1 VLTKDQGKEYHACM
15 AAPRELRQLRIRSHA
30 PLQGRHCP
38 QGDACPYAHNIYEY
52 WLHPNRFRTT
62 MCKEGLS
69 CTR

>member
-1 VLTKDQGKEYHACM
+1 MVPSSKLVF
-15 AAPRELRQLRIRSHA
+15 PSPNSLS
-30 PLQGRHCP
+30 QGRHCP

-52 WLHPNRFRTT
+52 WLHPSRFRTT